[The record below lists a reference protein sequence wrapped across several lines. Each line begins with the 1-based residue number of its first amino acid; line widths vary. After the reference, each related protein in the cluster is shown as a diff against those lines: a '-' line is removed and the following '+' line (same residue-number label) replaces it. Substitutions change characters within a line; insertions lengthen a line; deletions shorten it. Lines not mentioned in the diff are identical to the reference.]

1 MGFLITIAMATQ
13 LDIKL
18 LDQKCNS
25 GDINACNSLGRAYFF
40 GDKVAKDYTKSC
52 QTIF

>member
-25 GDINACNSLGRAYFF
+25 GDLMLAIALVGL
-40 GDKVAKDYTKSC
+40 
-52 QTIF
+52 IFW